1 MSQSTSGEPED
12 WFRSTLPY
20 DHPLFGSSSSGS
32 DYDTEDALSQP
43 TTDDECV
50 DSVEGATVP
59 RDRFAIETFPRDRA
73 QSPVTV
79 RYGGSQSPAPQRPR
93 SLSPV
98 IPRYI
103 ESEIRGLDG
112 MPMQTRLCLH
122 LGCQWPAL
130 VWQNFEF
137 CSRTCG
143 RKVRVLFY
151 CDT

>member
-1 MSQSTSGEPED
+1 MSQSTDGEPED

-43 TTDDECV
+43 TTDEECAG
-50 DSVEGATVP
+50 SVAGATVP
-59 RDRFAIETFPRDRA
+59 SRGRP

-79 RYGGSQSPAPQRPR
+79 RYGGTQGPAPRRPR
-93 SLSPV
+93 SVSPI

-103 ESEIRGLDG
+103 VSEIRGLDG
-112 MPMQTRLCLH
+112 MPLQTRLCLH
-122 LGCQWPAL
+122 LGCQWPAR

-143 RKVRVLFY
+143 NKVRVSFY
-151 CDT
+151 YDT